1 MGIASNGGKNRRAGK
16 FVFCLMVSASGWAT
30 AAPVFAQVPT
40 TVQLPTV
47 SSFSAST
54 SVLVPDRGSLLL
66 GGVDRVSDGLSS
78 RGVPGA
84 SHLPGGNRLFR
95 NQALGRDASHSSA
108 RASVWI
114 HDFQAMDEAL
124 LAEASALR
132 RDRQLDTSQSATGSF
147 DAVRRNR
154 DARSSMARSEHHR
167 VNSRPTEL
175 EERAEAVESVAEIRR
190 QRAREQ
196 ERADAEAREL
206 LKQGDQAMADGKP
219 GVARIYYQMAQRRST
234 GPIVVPTTGRPLD
247 R

>member
-1 MGIASNGGKNRRAGK
+1 MGSASNGGKNRRAWN

-47 SSFSAST
+47 SSFSART

-124 LAEASALR
+124 LAEA
-132 RDRQLDTSQSATGSF
+132 G
-147 DAVRRNR
+147 
-154 DARSSMARSEHHR
+154 
-167 VNSRPTEL
+167 L

-219 GVARIYYQMAQRRST
+219 GVARIYYQMAQRRSPAT
-234 GPIVVPTTGRPLD
+234 FGPKVPFPHQPVQRQHPSH
-247 R
+247 

>member
-1 MGIASNGGKNRRAGK
+1 MGSANNGGKNRRAWN

-47 SSFSAST
+47 SSFSART

-124 LAEASALR
+124 LAEAE
-132 RDRQLDTSQSATGSF
+132 
-147 DAVRRNR
+147 V
-154 DARSSMARSEHHR
+154 
-167 VNSRPTEL
+167 

-219 GVARIYYQMAQRRST
+219 GVARIYYQMAQRRSPAT
-234 GPIVVPTTGRPLD
+234 FGSKVPFLHQPVQRQHPSQ
-247 R
+247 